1 MSLDNKKIKILIADD
16 HNLFREMLYDMLSDE
31 EDIEVIAQAHNG
43 EEAVSCCMQSTP
55 NVVVLDINMP
65 VMDGLEA
72 IREIHK
78 INKEIKVVILTANED
93 DDYIFKFIREGAT
106 AYLMKDTTPSEML
119 ATIRSAHFGESIV
132 QPRVMNKIFKEFC
145 KLSQIGDENIEI
157 KESTSPKVIV
167 KEELSNLTDRE
178 KEVLTMVA
186 KGLNNKE
193 ISSAL
198 FISEA
203 TVKTHVSNLMSK
215 LEMRDRVELVL
226 FSLKSGFSTL

>member
-1 MSLDNKKIKILIADD
+1 METKKNKIKILIADD
-16 HNLFREMLYDMLSDE
+16 HNLFREMLFDMLSDE

-43 EEAVSCCMQSTP
+43 KEAVSHCLKHIP
-55 NVVVLDINMP
+55 DVVVLDINMP
-65 VMDGLEA
+65 IMDGLEA
-72 IREIHK
+72 IREIHS

-119 ATIRSAHFGESIV
+119 ATIRAAHFGESIV

-145 KLSQIGDENIEI
+145 KLSAAGEENIET
-157 KESTSPKVIV
+157 KDTQAQESV
-167 KEELSNLTDRE
+167 KEEPSILTDRE
-178 KEVLTMVA
+178 KEVLMMVA

-203 TVKTHVSNLMSK
+203 TVKTHVANLMSK
-215 LEMRDRVELVL
+215 LGMRDRVELVL
-226 FSLKSGFSTL
+226 FALKSGFSTL